1 MADGSATGVPAA
13 SGGEETAPE
22 VRIRMLHD
30 RLLVCPEKE
39 AGERTSSA
47 GILIPA
53 TAAVGKRLAWGAVT
67 AAGPLVRQV
76 EIGDSVLYDPQDL
89 AEVELEGTG
98 YVLLRERDVHAIA
111 ETDTDEATGLYL

>member
-1 MADGSATGVPAA
+1 MADTSATGVTAA

-53 TAAVGKRLAWGAVT
+53 TAAVGKRLAWGTVS

-76 EIGDSVLYDPQDL
+76 EIGDSVLYNPDGL
-89 AEVELEGTG
+89 SEVELEARTF
-98 YVLLRERDVHAIA
+98 VLLRERDVHAIA
-111 ETDTDEATGLYL
+111 ESDTDEATGLYL